1 MFLALLVS
9 VAACGR
15 GASDSPGT
23 GSVGP
28 SWSPPTT
35 NTDGSPLNDLAGY
48 YVYVGT
54 EPINL
59 TRLIAIS
66 DPKMTTSTVKDLT
79 LGAWYFAVT
88 AVNGGGSE
96 SARSKIVSKTIQ

>member
-1 MFLALLVS
+1 VVLALLVTL
-9 VAACGR
+9 AACGR

-23 GSVGP
+23 GSVGL

-54 EPINL
+54 EPNDL
-59 TRLIAIS
+59 ARLIAIS
-66 DPKMTTSTVKDLT
+66 DPKTTTAMVKDLAPGT
-79 LGAWYFAVT
+79 WYFAVT

>member
-9 VAACGR
+9 VAACGG
-15 GASDSPGT
+15 GASDSLGT
-23 GSVGP
+23 GSAGL

-54 EPINL
+54 EPNSL
-59 TRLIAIS
+59 ARLIAIS
-66 DPKMTTSTVKDLT
+66 DPKTTTSTVKDLT
-79 LGAWYFAVT
+79 PGTWYFAVT

-96 SARSKIVSKTIQ
+96 SARSKIVSKTIP